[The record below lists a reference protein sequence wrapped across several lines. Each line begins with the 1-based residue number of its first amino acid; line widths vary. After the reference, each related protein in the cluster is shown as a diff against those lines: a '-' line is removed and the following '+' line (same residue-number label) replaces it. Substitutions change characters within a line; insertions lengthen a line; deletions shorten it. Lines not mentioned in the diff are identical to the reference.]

1 MGVGR
6 GAGAG
11 VGSCD
16 LQNAEAV
23 QLQSLLEEVNEF
35 VEGQAAKM

>member
-1 MGVGR
+1 VWGGGR
-6 GAGAG
+6 GAGG
-11 VGSCD
+11 FGSCD